1 MKVLQKVILGLG
13 LVVESVY
20 AQDVSNTIHSPGYIK
35 DYTVIIKPATELKQG
50 NNDINVNFT
59 HKGHSHNDLNTKLT
73 VLAPDKTS
81 IDYKGVNT
89 KNNGEYVFNVNLP
102 QKGSYNYILTF
113 SHNVGVTQTKRGSFN
128 LN

>member
-13 LVVESVY
+13 LIVGSMY

-50 NNDINVNFT
+50 YNDININFT
-59 HKGHSHNDLNTKLT
+59 HKSHVHNDLNTKLT
-73 VLAPDKTS
+73 IYSPNKS
-81 IDYKGVNT
+81 SKEYKGINT
-89 KNNGEYVFNVNLP
+89 KKNGEYVFNINLP
-102 QKGSYNYILTF
+102 EKGSYRYILTF
-113 SHNVGVTQTKRGSFN
+113 SHNVGVTQIKRGSFD

>member
-13 LVVESVY
+13 LVVGSMY

-50 NNDINVNFT
+50 SNDINVNLPE
-59 HKGHSHNDLNTKLT
+59 KGT
-73 VLAPDKTS
+73 
-81 IDYKGVNT
+81 
-89 KNNGEYVFNVNLP
+89 
-102 QKGSYNYILTF
+102 YNYILAF
-113 SHNVGVTQTKRGSFN
+113 SHNVGVTQTKRGSFD